1 MFKNYLEDKI
11 FANILEKH
19 WKDVYISNKIH
30 NILLSENVSKA
41 ECKNI
46 LEYVWNNYP
55 DKIVD

>member
-1 MFKNYLEDKI
+1 MFENFLEDKI
-11 FANILEKH
+11 SANTLAQH

-30 NILLSENVSKA
+30 NILLSENISKA